1 MRPPTSTSPCAFFA
15 PFCEGYI
22 HSHINSVT
30 SAAPKHSS
38 LVEAGKAVGWW
49 KKVVCAR
56 EADTSDLN
64 LLLHKV
70 SVNDSYR
77 LTSFPQVEIVSLVSA
92 SRLTTVERLIFICD
106 LVNSKTLA
114 EEARG
119 AEAFGLL
126 RVRPLKGKQPC
137 CKILA
142 DKESEKA
149 VVRYFFIFFY
159 IYHLILFFQQPVLKP

>member
-15 PFCEGYI
+15 PFCEGYV

-30 SAAPKHSS
+30 STAPKHSS
-38 LVEAGKAVGWW
+38 LVKAGKAVGSW

-64 LLLHKV
+64 LLLNKV

-106 LVNSKTLA
+106 LVDSKTLA
-114 EEARG
+114 EEAWG

-137 CKILA
+137 CEILA
-142 DKESEKA
+142 EKESEKI
-149 VVRYFFIFFY
+149 VVRDIFY
-159 IYHLILFFQQPVLKP
+159 LPPDTVFQQPVLKT